1 MVMGFFDDV
10 FGDPDKQFKK
20 EVERWKKEDEAFMAE
35 IREDDRLWQK
45 AGGDPILY
53 DELKTLQRVKKSYDE
68 TVNDFKRTT
77 DGIERHRKSMSGNDG
92 FDIGGFMN
100 RAYSRAMDR
109 DADRRVRELE
119 RAGRKYD

>member
-1 MVMGFFDDV
+1 MGFFDDV

-53 DELKTLQRVKKSYDE
+53 DELKALQRVKKSYDE
-68 TVNDFKRTT
+68 TVDNFKRTT
-77 DGIERHRKSMSGNDG
+77 DGIERHRKSTFSGNGG
-92 FDIGGFMN
+92 FDRLMN
-100 RAYSRAMDR
+100 RAYNRAMDN
-109 DADRRVRELE
+109 DADRIVRELE
-119 RAGRKYD
+119 REGRKYD

>member
-1 MVMGFFDDV
+1 MVMGFFDEV

-53 DELKTLQRVKKSYDE
+53 DELKALQRVKKSYDE

-77 DGIERHRKSMSGNDG
+77 DGIERHRKSMSDNGG
-92 FDIGGFMN
+92 FDRLMN

-119 RAGRKYD
+119 REGRKYD